1 MSARCLVVNGI
12 QAPEATLLAGDSMV
26 KKAGRSLPVSANNPC
41 PFLRALVSAGTLS
54 DDREPLENVAAAVAA
69 TALAGDGHPD
79 LPRKAIW
86 AIGLVANGL
95 GPLSILDTRLRGMR
109 LNALRGGPL
118 DKKGAGSGILDA
130 HGLVVA
136 KQLARLRGF
145 AKAKVSDDGSSEPGL
160 AMAELRAYMDA
171 NFERA
176 KGRRRCIDR
185 TLMIGEW
192 PVLLRVMGKQGPAG
206 RYLSFEDVV
215 ELFTNRRLPERM
227 NQRLAAT
234 AQMGHRRAQP
244 ARRSGRKAGAKR
256 PHSSLARNEA
266 PE

>member
-1 MSARCLVVNGI
+1 VI
-12 QAPEATLLAGDSMV
+12 
-26 KKAGRSLPVSANNPC
+26 KKPGRSFPVSGNNPC

-54 DDREPLENVAAAVAA
+54 DDREPLEKVAAAVAT
-69 TALAGDGHPD
+69 TAMAGDGHPA
-79 LPRKAIW
+79 LPRNAIW
-86 AIGLVANGL
+86 AIALVANGL
-95 GPLSILDTRLRGMR
+95 DPLSLIDTRLHGLR
-109 LNALRGGPL
+109 LNELRGGPL
-118 DKKGAGSGILDA
+118 DKKGAGSGILGA
-130 HGLVVA
+130 HGVVVA

-145 AKAKVSDDGSSEPGL
+145 ATTKVNDDGSSEPGL
-160 AMAELRAYMDA
+160 GMPELRAYMDA

-192 PVLLRVMGKQGPAG
+192 PVLLKVMGKQGPAG

-227 NQRLAAT
+227 NQRLAA
-234 AQMGHRRAQP
+234 AVGMGRRRARP
-244 ARRSGRKAGAKR
+244 APRSDRKAGAKR
-256 PHSSLARNEA
+256 RHSNLARNEA